1 MKIPPHIQ
9 QINEEYKE
17 RVVDRP
23 VFLKKPNDWREIR
36 LACKNYRE
44 TWLEKASWKKPN
56 QYGVEEKKDNPPT
69 RLTELAVAEGMEEI
83 LYIINLPN
91 DRVAIYDPDKGYYH
105 KDPSFA
111 YRVIRLLE
119 PNFNETKA
127 KNVLFMLASTTRVN
141 QREDFSCNFA
151 VGEFEEPNRF
161 ILVKN
166 GIYDKKERILKPFT
180 HEFVAFSTIATSY
193 DQFAESP
200 VIDGW
205 DVDGWLL
212 DLMSGDEALVKLIW
226 QVVSASLN
234 GNYSYRKSIWFV
246 GEGNDGK
253 GTVQQLI
260 TNLVGIKNIASL
272 KLNQFSERFSL
283 STIEGKTVIIGDDVQ
298 AGIYVDESS
307 NFNSVVTGEPV
318 LVEEKNKQP
327 YTTVFKKTVI
337 QSTNELPRFKNK
349 TNGTY
354 RRFVIIPFK
363 KSFSTKDD
371 NWAIKDDY
379 IYRKDV
385 LEYVLKKAL
394 ELSFTRFDEPQASIE
409 ALEDFKESNDTV
421 KSFVVE
427 WFDKFEST
435 RLPSRFLWWLYQ
447 EWCKEEGVT
456 KLTKRKFENQLAKV
470 VPSEWVKKRSRPGKG
485 FIPSID
491 VPKHYYTF
499 SWSDE
504 ERDTATVC
512 YEKVTVTV

>member
-1 MKIPPHIQ
+1 MVADLEVLKQ
-9 QINEEYKE
+9 EYRKVVQHPSYIE
-17 RVVDRP
+17 RADS
-23 VFLKKPNDWREIR
+23 WREIV
-36 LACKNYRE
+36 LACREYRRN
-44 TWLEKASWKKPN
+44 WLENARWKET
-56 QYGVEEKKDNPPT
+56 QYGTKEENPKPPT
-69 RLTELAVAEGMEEI
+69 RLTELAVAEGMEQI
-83 LYIINLPN
+83 LYIVSLPN
-91 DRVAIYDPDKGYYH
+91 ERVAVYDPDHGYYH

-111 YRVIRLLE
+111 YKIIRLLE

-127 KNVLFMLASTTRVN
+127 KNVLFMLASTPRLN
-141 QREDFSCNFA
+141 HHDGFSCSFA
-151 VGEFEEPNRF
+151 TGEYRDPKRF

-166 GIYDKKERILKPFT
+166 GIYDKKEKILKGFT
-180 HEFVAFSTIATSY
+180 HEFVAFSTIGTEY
-193 DQFAESP
+193 DFFAKSP

-205 DVDGWLL
+205 DVDSWLL
-212 DLMSGDEALVKLIW
+212 DLMSGDEELVQLIW
-226 QVVSASLN
+226 QVISASLN

-260 TNLVGIKNIASL
+260 TNLVGMRNVASL
-272 KLNQFSERFSL
+272 KINQFAERFAL
-283 STIEGKTVIIGDDVQ
+283 SMIEGKTVIIGDDVQ

-354 RRFVIIPFK
+354 RRFAIIPFK
-363 KSFSTKDD
+363 KSFSATDD

-379 IYRKDV
+379 IYREEV

-394 ELSFTRFDEPQASIE
+394 EISFDRFIEPKASLE

-421 KSFVVE
+421 RAFVTE

-447 EWCKEEGVT
+447 EWCKDEGVV
-456 KLTKRKFENQLAKV
+456 KLTKRKFENQLAKNI
-470 VPSEWVKKRSRPGKG
+470 PTGWVKKRFKPLRG
-485 FIPSID
+485 FIPSVD
-491 VPKHYYTF
+491 VPKHYIGF
-499 SWSDE
+499 SW
-504 ERDTATVC
+504 RDGEDQSVTTG
-512 YEKVTVTV
+512 YEKSYR